1 MILKKLLIV
10 DDYDTFRE
18 NLVEA
23 LSEIPGIKIIEATS
37 GGQAIKEARA
47 HTPDLIVMDI
57 MMPGMDGWEA
67 AAEIR
72 LMEGLETVPVIFC
85 SGSFE
90 HEMKYSSLSPSHSFF
105 ITKPADIETMMS
117 LINNLISSNGVN
129 AV

>member
-1 MILKKLLIV
+1 MKKLLIV

-18 NLVEA
+18 NLVET
-23 LSEIPGIKIIEATS
+23 LSEIPGIKIIDATS
-37 GGQAIKEARA
+37 GGQAIKEALA

-72 LMEGLETVPVIFC
+72 LMDGLDTVPVIFC

-90 HEMKYSSLSPSHSFF
+90 HEMKYSSFSPSNSFF
-105 ITKPADIETMMS
+105 MSKPADIEKMMS
-117 LINNLISSNGVN
+117 LINNLISSNGVGS
-129 AV
+129 V